1 MHIFWKE
8 KTLADVWECY
18 SRRCLPVSSAYSA
31 AKTGDKWHRSKIIEW
46 NSDGQSSSTDVKGS
60 STDVKLN
67 GASDKRKKSS
77 DLPHNLK
84 DVLEENSRTVRS
96 DDEEEEEV
104 DDEDQLNRDY
114 GS

>member
-1 MHIFWKE
+1 MFRNLIHDSVFTIH
-8 KTLADVWECY
+8 
-18 SRRCLPVSSAYSA
+18 VSSAFSA
-31 AKTGDKWHRSKIIEW
+31 AKAGDRWRRTKIIEL
-46 NSDGQSSSTDVKGS
+46 NSEGQSSSTYVKGFREL
-60 STDVKLN
+60 D
-67 GASDKRKKSS
+67 GAPDKRKKSS

-84 DVLEENSRTVRS
+84 DILEENSRTVRS